1 MQLQGA
7 KQAPSPGQGALVPK
21 EGGKPLRVER
31 AQGPGAGPLT
41 KSPGGGLS
49 ALMTAR
55 QKPHSMSG
63 ILSPVGVLLC
73 CCHPLVPPTPTPGKP
88 PSLAARG
95 GRRQAAGLGP
105 QPTDQWLRL
114 RKVTPT
120 HTPSRRVPVLE
131 DLSDDNPFPIRLE
144 GQMS

>member
-1 MQLQGA
+1 MITSKVMQLQGA

-73 CCHPLVPPTPTPGKP
+73 CCHPLVPPP
-88 PSLAARG
+88 PPRGSLLALQLEEDA
-95 GRRQAAGLGP
+95 GRRQ
-105 QPTDQWLRL
+105 D
-114 RKVTPT
+114 
-120 HTPSRRVPVLE
+120 SVL
-131 DLSDDNPFPIRLE
+131 SQRTS
-144 GQMS
+144 GCA